1 MGDLRSPHAIAGVV
15 LAGGRSSR
23 MGVEKALV
31 DFAGRPMLAHV
42 LARFAP
48 QVMALAINANGDP
61 ARFAAFGAPVIADL
75 APDQP
80 GPLAGIA
87 AALAWA
93 QAHGCSRVATV
104 PCDAPFLPRDLVALL
119 ARQPLE
125 APAVAMG
132 PEGWEPL
139 FALWPVAA
147 LSHVEARLFAGER
160 AVHRVLAGL
169 GAKALHLPDT
179 SPPWTLNLNAPDDL
193 ARARALAVPTP

>member
-104 PCDAPFLPRDLVALL
+104 PCDAPFLPRDLVARL
-119 ARQPLE
+119 ARQRAERLVVKQPQLPVRE
-125 APAVAMG
+125 QPISEQLLQRIHRLPA
-132 PEGWEPL
+132 
-139 FALWPVAA
+139 AA
-147 LSHVEARLFAGER
+147 LAAALPRADAQVQQLVQRPQVAQHV
-160 AVHRVLAGL
+160 
-169 GAKALHLPDT
+169 
-179 SPPWTLNLNAPDDL
+179 
-193 ARARALAVPTP
+193 